1 MDTIAG
7 IVTHVRKKP
16 EEGGSGLYV
25 VRYET
30 AGGMIEAK
38 ASTRS
43 LALEVGDWFLAK
55 GTWRTNVFRGRT
67 EHIFQ
72 AVSVRPD
79 LPATKDGA
87 ATFLARIFEASR
99 HGATPA
105 TIKAFV
111 EMHGAAACRKAEQ
124 TPEILVGLSSDPTRF
139 RAAILTDWARRLSNR
154 RAVVALSKAGVDD
167 HAIGRILDA
176 YKDDTWKVLKENP
189 YAVSRVPDVGFP
201 NADRI
206 GMDMGLSPED
216 ARRIESAI
224 LAVLDRARGEGSTG
238 LPASRAADEAA
249 AILGRDGKLRTQVE
263 GWLLAAAGRKGGSVH
278 VDRSPK
284 GIVVHLP
291 ELLVAE
297 AYVARKAMEL
307 LRSPQAHDE
316 ARVDD
321 AMDRVFA
328 RNKKFARFDA
338 IQRSAVR
345 SAALS
350 PVFILA
356 GGPGTG
362 KTTVTEALIAV
373 LEELGH
379 RTIDLVAP
387 TGKAAKRAAAAT
399 KRKAVTLH
407 RRLLAREDKKTG
419 GSMFGVNRENPMP
432 GGTVLL
438 VDETSMIDAQTM
450 AAVFDALPADGRLVL
465 IGDPYQLPSVGAGN
479 VLSDL
484 LAARTGRKP
493 LVPSVELVNIYRQEE
508 NSSIAK
514 ESRTVKD
521 GKVPFMDNK
530 VRGGL
535 AFYEHEA
542 SGIADEVVK
551 LVTGP
556 MRTQLGLDPTRDV
569 AVMSPQAP
577 GPAGT
582 WDLNARLSAA
592 LNPAGR
598 PIEGVSHGPRDDPKM
613 PLPRVGDRVMATKN
627 DEENDV
633 FNGDVGTILG
643 VADETSDG
651 RARRVIKVAFDPD
664 APGAKPR
671 NVEYPV
677 SRWRELIL
685 AYACTIHKMQG
696 SQATAAVIVASTAHG
711 GMLDRTI
718 LYTGWTRPEEL
729 LFVIGERAALD
740 EAVSR
745 RASDARWTRLAEF
758 VERAAVE
765 CGFAPAERAPPRPA
779 EAAPASRPPAPPP
792 RPSAPPPR
800 IAPPQ
805 IGVAAHRPAVAAP
818 AVAPG
823 PPRVGAPPRLNPP
836 PVAAPPRGGDAAP
849 AAPGSVRSIPPP
861 RLDRPAVPRIALQ
874 RAAPVVPS
882 SGPRPGG

>member
-38 ASTRS
+38 ASTRG

-55 GTWRTNVFRGRT
+55 GTWRPNVFRGRT

-87 ATFLARIFEASR
+87 AVFLGRLFEPSR
-99 HGATPA
+99 HGATPT
-105 TIKAFV
+105 TIRAFV
-111 EMHGAAACRKAEQ
+111 ERHGAAACRKAEQ
-124 TPEILVGLSSDPTRF
+124 SPDLLVEISTDPARF
-139 RAAILTDWARRLSNR
+139 RGAILTDWARRLSNR

-176 YKDDTWKVLKENP
+176 FKDDTWKVLRENP
-189 YAVSRVPDVGFP
+189 YAISRVPDVGFQ
-201 NADRI
+201 NADKI
-206 GMDMGLSPED
+206 GLDMGLGPD
-216 ARRIESAI
+216 DVRRIEPA
-224 LAVLDRARGEGSTG
+224 LRAGRPRARWGGATG
-238 LPASRAADEAA
+238 GPPAGAA
-249 AILGRDGKLRTQVE
+249 AAGAAGRGRDGGLRGKVE
-263 GWLLAAAGRKGGSVH
+263 TWLLATAGRKGGSVH

-297 AYVARKAMEL
+297 AYVARKVMEL
-307 LRSPQAHDE
+307 LKAPQAHAE
-316 ARVDD
+316 ARVDE
-321 AMDRVFA
+321 AIERVFA
-328 RNKKFARFDA
+328 RNPKFARFDA
-338 IQRSAVR
+338 IQRAAVR
-345 SAALS
+345 GAALS

-379 RTIDLVAP
+379 RTLDLVAP
-387 TGKAAKRAAAAT
+387 TGKAAKRASAAT
-399 KRKAVTLH
+399 RRKAVTLH

-438 VDETSMIDAQTM
+438 IDETSMIDAQTM
-450 AAVFDALPADGRLVL
+450 AAVFDAMPADGRLVL

-484 LAARTGRKP
+484 LAARTGDRP

-542 SGIADEVVK
+542 SSIADEVVR

-569 AVMSPQAP
+569 AIMSPQAP

-592 LNPAGR
+592 LNPTGR

-643 VADETSDG
+643 VEEQSSDG
-651 RARRVIKVAFDPD
+651 RPRRTIKVAFDSD
-664 APGAKPR
+664 APGARPR
-671 NVEYPV
+671 QVDYPV
-677 SRWRELIL
+677 TRWRELIL

-696 SQATAAVIVASTAHG
+696 SQANAAVIVASTAHA

-729 LFVIGERAALD
+729 LFVVGERAALD

-745 RASDARWTRLAEF
+745 RASDARWTRLSEF

-765 CGFAPAERAPPRPA
+765 VGFAPPVRENPAARAQLARPDHAPAPRPA
-779 EAAPASRPPAPPP
+779 
-792 RPSAPPPR
+792 
-800 IAPPQ
+800 
-805 IGVAAHRPAVAAP
+805 VM
-818 AVAPG
+818 
-823 PPRVGAPPRLNPP
+823 PPRVGVPPARPPATARIVPPGAPR
-836 PVAAPPRGGDAAP
+836 VAAPPRVGTPPQVAA
-849 AAPGSVRSIPPP
+849 AHRAPESVRPASAVQIPGGGPP
-861 RLDRPAVPRIALQ
+861 RVERPAVARIALP
-874 RAAPVVPS
+874 RPAPVVPS
-882 SGPRPGG
+882 SGPTP

>member
-38 ASTRS
+38 ASTRG

-55 GTWRTNVFRGRT
+55 GTWRPNVFRGRT

-87 ATFLARIFEASR
+87 AVFLGRLFEPSR
-99 HGATPA
+99 HGATPT
-105 TIKAFV
+105 TIRAFV
-111 EMHGAAACRKAEQ
+111 ERHGAAACRKAEQ
-124 TPEILVGLSSDPTRF
+124 SPDLLVEISTDPARF
-139 RAAILTDWARRLSNR
+139 RGAILTDWARRLSNR

-176 YKDDTWKVLKENP
+176 FKDDTWKVLRENP
-189 YAVSRVPDVGFP
+189 YAISRVPDVGFQ
-201 NADRI
+201 NADKI
-206 GMDMGLSPED
+206 GLDMGLGPD
-216 ARRIESAI
+216 DVRRIESAM
-224 LAVLDRARGEGSTG
+224 LAVLDRARSEGSTG
-238 LPASRAADEAA
+238 LPAARAADEAA
-249 AILGRDGKLRTQVE
+249 SLLGRDGGLRGKVE
-263 GWLLAAAGRKGGSVH
+263 TWLLATAGRKGGSVH

-297 AYVARKAMEL
+297 AYVARKVMEL
-307 LRSPQAHDE
+307 LKAPQAHAE
-316 ARVDD
+316 ARVDE
-321 AMDRVFA
+321 AIERVFA
-328 RNKKFARFDA
+328 RNPKFARFDA
-338 IQRSAVR
+338 IQRAAVR
-345 SAALS
+345 GAALS

-379 RTIDLVAP
+379 RTLDLVAP
-387 TGKAAKRAAAAT
+387 TGKAAKRASAAT
-399 KRKAVTLH
+399 RRKAVTLH

-438 VDETSMIDAQTM
+438 IDETSMIDAQTM
-450 AAVFDALPADGRLVL
+450 AAVFDAMPADGRLVL

-484 LAARTGRKP
+484 LAARTGDRP

-542 SGIADEVVK
+542 SSIADEVVR

-569 AVMSPQAP
+569 AIMSPQAP

-592 LNPAGR
+592 LNPTGR

-643 VADETSDG
+643 VEEQSSDG
-651 RARRVIKVAFDPD
+651 RPRRTIKVAFDSD
-664 APGAKPR
+664 APGARPR
-671 NVEYPV
+671 QVDYPV
-677 SRWRELIL
+677 TRWRELIL

-696 SQATAAVIVASTAHG
+696 SQANAAVIVASTAHA

-729 LFVIGERAALD
+729 LFVVGERAALD

-745 RASDARWTRLAEF
+745 RASDARWTRLSEF

-765 CGFAPAERAPPRPA
+765 VGFAPPVRENPAARAQLARPDHAPAPRPA
-779 EAAPASRPPAPPP
+779 
-792 RPSAPPPR
+792 
-800 IAPPQ
+800 
-805 IGVAAHRPAVAAP
+805 VM
-818 AVAPG
+818 
-823 PPRVGAPPRLNPP
+823 PPRVGVPPARPPATARSVPPGAPR
-836 PVAAPPRGGDAAP
+836 VAAPPRVGTPPQVAA
-849 AAPGSVRSIPPP
+849 AHRAPESVRPASAVQIPGGGPP
-861 RLDRPAVPRIALQ
+861 RVERPAVARIALP
-874 RAAPVVPS
+874 RPAPVVPS
-882 SGPRPGG
+882 SGPTP

>member
-1 MDTIAG
+1 MNTIAG

-38 ASTRS
+38 ASTRG

-55 GTWRTNVFRGRT
+55 GEWRPNVFRGRT

-87 ATFLARIFEASR
+87 AVFLGRIFEAAR

-105 TIKAFV
+105 TIRAFV
-111 EMHGAAACRKAEQ
+111 ERHGGAACRKAEQ
-124 TPEILVGLSSDPTRF
+124 SPELLAEISTDPARF
-139 RAAILTDWARRLSNR
+139 RGAILADWARRLSNR

-176 YKDDTWKVLKENP
+176 FKDDTWKVLRENP
-189 YAVSRVPDVGFP
+189 YTISRVPDVGFQ

-206 GMDMGLSPED
+206 GLDMGLGQD
-216 ARRIESAI
+216 DVRRIESAM
-224 LAVLDRARGEGSTG
+224 LAVLDRARSEGSTG
-238 LPASRAADEAA
+238 LPAARAADEAA
-249 AILGRDGKLRTQVE
+249 SMLGRDGGLRGKVE

-297 AYVARKAMEL
+297 AYVARKVMEL
-307 LRSPQAHDE
+307 LKAPQAHAE
-316 ARVDD
+316 ARVDE

-328 RNKKFARFDA
+328 RNRKFARFDA
-338 IQRSAVR
+338 IQREAVR

-387 TGKAAKRAAAAT
+387 TGKAAKRASAAT

-419 GSMFGVNRENPMP
+419 GSMFGVNREHPMP

-438 VDETSMIDAQTM
+438 IDETSMIDAQTM
-450 AAVFDALPADGRLVL
+450 AAVFDAMPADGRLVL

-484 LAARTGRKP
+484 LAARTGDRP

-535 AFYEHEA
+535 AFYEHDA
-542 SGIADEVVK
+542 SGIADEVVR

-569 AVMSPQAP
+569 AIMSPQAP

-592 LNPAGR
+592 LNPSGK
-598 PIEGVSHGPRDDPKM
+598 PIEGVSHGSRDDPKM

-643 VADETSDG
+643 VEEQSFNG
-651 RARRVIKVAFDPD
+651 RPRRVIKVAFDPD
-664 APGAKPR
+664 APGARPR
-671 NVEYPV
+671 HVEYPV
-677 SRWRELIL
+677 ARWRELIL

-729 LFVIGERAALD
+729 LFVVGERAALD

-745 RASDARWTRLAEF
+745 RASDTRWTRLAEF

-765 CGFAPAERAPPRPA
+765 LGFAPPMRDRPAAKAPTIARMPDPVSAPPRTVLP
-779 EAAPASRPPAPPP
+779 PRVGVPPA
-792 RPSAPPPR
+792 RPAATAPS
-800 IAPPQ
+800 
-805 IGVAAHRPAVAAP
+805 VAA
-818 AVAPG
+818 G
-823 PPRVGAPPRLNPP
+823 PPRVGAPPRPSPP
-836 PVAAPPRGGDAAP
+836 PVAFRQPDGVRSASAIQAPSGSPPR
-849 AAPGSVRSIPPP
+849 VE
-861 RLDRPAVPRIALQ
+861 RPAVPRIALP
-874 RAAPVVPS
+874 RPVPVAPS
-882 SGPRPGG
+882 SGPRP